1 MGNWKT
7 QMEYVVGVD
16 FGSDSVRAVI
26 VRASDGQVAAEAAA
40 AYPRWAQGLYCDPGI
55 R

>member
-26 VRASDGQVAAEAAA
+26 VRASDG
-40 AYPRWAQGLYCDPGI
+40 
-55 R
+55 